1 MKFNKLG
8 NTGLNVSII
17 CLGTMTWGAQ
27 NNQEEAFKLMDCA
40 LDQGVNFFDTA
51 EQYSVPTTKESY
63 GKTEK
68 IIGNWFKERNIREKV
83 ILATKIS
90 GPGNPWIRGGNL
102 QYTKEH
108 ITAALHD
115 SLKRLNTDYIDLYQ
129 LHWPERHDNH
139 FANLRYNYKEW
150 NSFESILVVL
160 KKFIDQGKIRYIG
173 ISNETVWGLCKFLEV
188 SKSHGLPQIV
198 SIQNRYNLLHRTF
211 EVDLAKTSIQEKRL
225 AGNSCHCYI
234 LSNKRY
240 NFIYNY
246 SFLCLHTFKRM
257 FLAEIDYGSNTL
269 LFTPGSKIII
279 RSSS

>member
-8 NTGLNVSII
+8 NTELNVSII

-27 NNQEEAFKLMDCA
+27 NNQEEAFKLMDFA
-40 LDQGVNFFDTA
+40 LEQGVNFFDTA

-68 IIGNWFKERNIREKV
+68 IIGNWFKERNNREKV

-139 FANLRYNYKEW
+139 FASLRYNYKEW

-188 SKSHGLPQIV
+188 SKSHGLPRIV
-198 SIQNRYNLLHRTF
+198 SIQNRYNLLH
-211 EVDLAKTSIQEKRL
+211 
-225 AGNSCHCYI
+225 
-234 LSNKRY
+234 
-240 NFIYNY
+240 
-246 SFLCLHTFKRM
+246 
-257 FLAEIDYGSNTL
+257 
-269 LFTPGSKIII
+269 
-279 RSSS
+279 

>member
-8 NTGLNVSII
+8 NTELNVSII

-27 NNQEEAFKLMDCA
+27 NNQEEAFKLMDFA
-40 LDQGVNFFDTA
+40 LEQGVNFFDTA

-68 IIGNWFKERNIREKV
+68 IIGNWFKERNNREKV

-108 ITAALHD
+108 ITTALHD

-188 SKSHGLPQIV
+188 SKSHGLPRIV
-198 SIQNRYNLLHRTF
+198 SIQNRYNLLH
-211 EVDLAKTSIQEKRL
+211 
-225 AGNSCHCYI
+225 
-234 LSNKRY
+234 
-240 NFIYNY
+240 
-246 SFLCLHTFKRM
+246 
-257 FLAEIDYGSNTL
+257 
-269 LFTPGSKIII
+269 
-279 RSSS
+279 